1 MSEIDDLQR
10 RVMAAM
16 ERVGRACDILAAR
29 SQAGPSGG
37 TGLDAESDTALG
49 AAPELAALE
58 AALDEERTANAQL
71 EARVRRLKERLRSQR
86 ASHAEEL
93 ASAQTG
99 EEDGDD
105 GGEGGGEGGGA
116 GSAQLRRELAAQT
129 GALAALDADLQRLR
143 KANDTLRAS
152 NEALRQANQSG
163 IGEPELVNQAMAAE
177 IEGLRA
183 TRATELAEANAVLAR
198 LESLLAGT
206 ADLPEGEEH

>member
-99 EEDGDD
+99 EED
-105 GGEGGGEGGGA
+105 GEGGGEGGGA

>member
-16 ERVGRACDILAAR
+16 ERVGRACDILVAR
-29 SQAGPSGG
+29 SGAGPSGG
-37 TGLDAESDTALG
+37 TGPDADSGTAPA

-93 ASAQTG
+93 ASAQAG
-99 EEDGDD
+99 EAGGGD
-105 GGEGGGEGGGA
+105 EGGDA
-116 GSAQLRRELAAQT
+116 GLVAQLRRELEAQT

-143 KANDTLRAS
+143 KANDTLRTS